1 MAALPASP
9 SFGFTERGVLRT
21 SPWDALMVALA
32 AAQAVI
38 LVMAPSVPAIALGV
52 WWNSNTISHNFIHR
66 PFFRRR
72 SVNFLFAAYLSL
84 LLGIPQSLWRDR
96 HLSHHAGVHRRTR
109 LSPELAV
116 EVALVLSLWAAIA
129 ARAPVFFVSV
139 YLPGYI
145 AGLCLCALHG
155 HYEHARG
162 TTSHYGKLYNLLFFN
177 DGFHAEHHANPGLHW
192 TRLPQYRESSTR
204 VSTWPAP
211 LRWMEAFGLE
221 ALEKLVVRSRVLQW
235 YLLRTHAR
243 AFRELCSALPH
254 LERVAIVGGGL
265 FPRTA
270 LILAELLPAVRITII
285 DANRANLDRARAL
298 LGTRLDTGNIDW
310 VNARYTAPDCG
321 AYDLIVIPLSYD
333 GDRAAI
339 YAQPPAQTVVV
350 HDWIW
355 RKRGLSRIVSV
366 LLLKRLNL
374 VLR

>member
-9 SFGFTERGVLRT
+9 SLGFTQRGVLRT
-21 SPWDALMVALA
+21 SAWDVLMVALA

-38 LVMAPSVPAIALGV
+38 LVTTPTVPVIALGL

-72 SVNFLFAAYLSL
+72 SVNFLFAAYLSV

-96 HLSHHAGVHRRTR
+96 HLAHHAGIHRRVR
-109 LSPELAV
+109 LSRELAV
-116 EVALVLSLWAAIA
+116 EAALVLSLWAAIA

-177 DGFHAEHHANPGLHW
+177 DGYHVEYHANPGLHW
-192 TRLPQYRESSTR
+192 TRLPEYRDSTAR
-204 VSTWPAP
+204 VSTWPAS

-221 ALEKLVVRSRVLQW
+221 ALERLVVRSRVLQW

-243 AFRELCSALPH
+243 AFRKLCSALPH

-339 YAQPPAQTVVV
+339 YAQPPAQAVAV

>member
-1 MAALPASP
+1 MAGLPASP
-9 SFGFTERGVLRT
+9 SFGLTQRGALRT

-38 LVMAPSVPAIALGV
+38 LVSAPSVPVIALGL

-72 SVNFLFAAYLSL
+72 SLNFLFAAYLSV

-96 HLSHHAGVHRRTR
+96 HLAHHAGIHRRIR
-109 LSPELAV
+109 LSRELAV
-116 EVALVLSLWAAIA
+116 ETALVLSLWAVIA
-129 ARAPVFFVSV
+129 ARAPAFFLSV
-139 YLPGYI
+139 YLPGYL
-145 AGLCLCALHG
+145 AGLGLCALHG
-155 HYEHARG
+155 YYEHARG

-177 DGFHAEHHANPGLHW
+177 DGFHVEHHANPGLHW
-192 TRLPQYRESSTR
+192 TCLPEYREPTAR
-204 VSTWPAP
+204 ASTWPAP
-211 LRWMEAFGLE
+211 LRWMEVFGLE
-221 ALEKLVVRSRVLQW
+221 ALEKLVVRSRFLQW

-243 AFRELCSALPH
+243 AFRELCGAFPH
-254 LERVAIVGGGL
+254 VERVAIVGGGL

-270 LILAELLPAVRITII
+270 LILAELLPAARITII

-298 LGTRLDTGNIDW
+298 LGRRLETGNIDL
-310 VNARYTAPDCG
+310 VNARYTGSNCDG
-321 AYDLIVIPLSYD
+321 YDLVVIPLSFN
-333 GDRAAI
+333 GDREAI
-339 YAQPPAQTVVV
+339 YAEPPAQAVAV

-355 RKRGLSRIVSV
+355 RKRGSSRIVSV